1 MSRRRGPPAPDD
13 ASAPWSEPDSAVATP
28 TPSTWAPSGAQST
41 PTRRKTA
48 PRFAP
53 GTTLAGRYRLVRFI
67 AAGGMGE
74 VYAAEDLVL
83 GATVALKTIRLDVA
97 AHGQAM
103 ERFRRETL
111 LARRVTHPNVCR
123 IFDLGH
129 HSSAGLGPDVT
140 FLTMELLTGE
150 TLRERLL
157 ACGPLGAE
165 EALPI
170 VAQMAAGLTAAHRA
184 GVIHRDFKSANI
196 MLIPTASADPP
207 RVVVTDFGIARATG
221 GSLDGIT
228 DSRQIVG
235 TAAYIAPEQIEGQ
248 DVTAA
253 ADIYAFGVVLYE
265 MVTGRLPFTGDSP
278 MATVLKRFRER
289 PTSPRQYAN
298 TLPPEWEAAILRC
311 LERQA
316 GDRFATAEDAV
327 KALQSGSRPA
337 RRALPDRRVLIA
349 VALSALAITGAGT
362 LAWTRRASP
371 TAAIDGHAV
380 PASRRAVAVLGFKN
394 LSGDARY
401 AWLSTAL
408 SEMFTAELAAGAHV
422 RTIPGENVARM
433 KADLAL
439 ADTESVGSETLA
451 RIREHAGADVVL
463 VGSYLALGD
472 GPGARLRLD
481 LRLQD
486 AGSGETIASLTQ
498 TGTEADLFDLVSRA
512 GRSLRERLAIGPLSS
527 AEAGTLRAS
536 LPSNA
541 EAARVYAEG
550 IARLRS
556 FDALAARS
564 LLEQATQADP
574 GYAPAQAALADA
586 WAALGYDARAAE
598 VARKAYEAATDVS
611 REDRLV
617 IEGRFHAA
625 SHRWP
630 RAVEVYRSLWAFFP
644 DDLEHG
650 LRLAGAQIAA
660 GQGKDARAT
669 LAAVRKLPAP
679 ASGDP
684 RIELTAALASEALSD
699 FRAEREEAAKAAAA
713 AQTLG
718 ASLVVA
724 RARLAEAFAQRSL
737 GQPRAAID
745 GARAAGQL
753 YEAAGDRGGVAL
765 SLRLVSMALA
775 DEGDL
780 SGARR
785 AAEQGL
791 AIRREIGDEQG
802 TARMLDRLGDVLEWQ
817 GDWAGARRCHEEA
830 LALFRKI
837 DDHYGA
843 AVATFNLANVR
854 SKTGD
859 HEAAH
864 ASYEAALAAFREVG
878 NQKGIGTALVGLG
891 NEMRARGDLGRAKR
905 RYEEALAVLRATGD
919 MMNQS
924 LCRTGLG
931 LTATLRSDL
940 DEAQS
945 QLEEG
950 LALAE
955 RAQNESLI
963 AAADQGLGQVQLRRG
978 DIAGAR
984 RRYERALG
992 MRVTMGEE
1000 KEAAESRMLLTELAL
1015 ADARPG
1021 DAEAQ
1026 SRELPGVF
1034 ARIGAPEEEV
1044 LSRAIRARAFLATGD
1059 VAAAETEVRRARS
1072 PAGRVTSPAVRDT
1085 LAIADGQVRAAAH
1098 DVIGAKRILEATAAE
1113 ARASGFEEYELT
1125 ARMALGEAEMR
1136 AGRPETARARLREVE
1151 AEARARGLALL
1162 ARQAAARAAEAQ

>member
-1 MSRRRGPPAPDD
+1 M
-13 ASAPWSEPDSAVATP
+13 
-28 TPSTWAPSGAQST
+28 
-41 PTRRKTA
+41 A
-48 PRFAP
+48 PRFTP
-53 GTTLAGRYRLVRFI
+53 GTTLAGRYRLIRFI

-74 VYAAEDLVL
+74 VYEAEDLML
-83 GATVALKTIRLDVA
+83 GATVALKTIRPDVA

-123 IFDLGH
+123 IFDLGC
-129 HSSAGLGPDVT
+129 HSSAGGGPDVT

-150 TLRERLL
+150 TLRQRLL
-157 ACGPLGAE
+157 RRGPFGAE

-184 GVIHRDFKSANI
+184 GVIHRDFKSANV
-196 MLIPTASADPP
+196 MLVPTASGEP

-221 GSLDGIT
+221 GGLDSIT
-228 DSRQIVG
+228 DARQFVG
-235 TAAYIAPEQIEGQ
+235 TPAYVAPEQIEGQ

-265 MVTGRLPFTGDSP
+265 MVTGRLPFTGQSP

-289 PTSPRQYAN
+289 PTSPRHYASG
-298 TLPPEWEAAILRC
+298 LPDEWEAVILRC
-311 LERQA
+311 LERQPR
-316 GDRFATAEDAV
+316 DRFATSEDAV
-327 KALQSGSRPA
+327 TALAPESMPT
-337 RRALPDRRVLIA
+337 RRSLADRDVLIA

-371 TAAIDGHAV
+371 TAAAIDGRAV

-394 LSGDARY
+394 LSGDARS

-408 SEMFTAELAAGAHV
+408 AEMFTAELAAGAHV
-422 RTIPGENVARM
+422 RIIPGENVARM

-439 ADTESVGSETLA
+439 ADTDSVGSATLA
-451 RIREHAGADVVL
+451 RIRVHAGADVVL
-463 VGSYLALGD
+463 VGSYLVLGD
-472 GPGARLRLD
+472 GPAARLRLD

-486 AGSGETIASLTQ
+486 AGSGETIASITQ

-512 GRSLRERLAIGPLSS
+512 GGGLRERLEIGPLSS

-536 LPSNA
+536 LPSSA
-541 EAARVYAEG
+541 EAARLYAEG
-550 IARLRS
+550 IARLRN

-574 GYAPAQAALADA
+574 GYVPAQAALADA

-598 VARKAYEAATDVS
+598 VARKAYEAATRAS
-611 REDRLV
+611 RQDRLI
-617 IEGRFHAA
+617 IEGRFRAA
-625 SHRWP
+625 SHQWP
-630 RAVEVYRSLWAFFP
+630 RAVEVYRSLWSLFP

-650 LRLAGAQIAA
+650 LRLADAQIAA

-669 LAAVRKLPAP
+669 LAALRKLPAP

-684 RIELTAALASEALSD
+684 RIELTAALVSESLSD
-699 FRAEREEAAKAAAA
+699 FRAEREEAARAAAL
-713 AQTLG
+713 AQSRG

-724 RARLAEAFAQRSL
+724 RARLAEAFALRSL
-737 GQPRAAID
+737 GQPRPAID
-745 GARAAGQL
+745 TARAAGQL
-753 YEAAGDRGGVAL
+753 YDAAGDRGGVAL
-765 SLRLVSMALA
+765 SLRWISMGLA

-780 SGARR
+780 SGARQ

-791 AIRREIGDEQG
+791 AIRRELGDPQG

-817 GDWAGARRCHEEA
+817 GDWTGARHGHEEA
-830 LALFRKI
+830 LALFREI
-837 DDHYGA
+837 GDHYGA

-854 SKTGD
+854 SKMGD
-859 HEAAH
+859 HESAQ

-878 NQKGIGTALVGLG
+878 NQKGIGTALIGLG
-891 NEMRARGDLGRAKR
+891 NEMRARGDLGTAKR

-924 LCRTGLG
+924 LGRTGLG
-931 LTATLRSDL
+931 LTALLRADL

-955 RAQNESLI
+955 RAQNKSLV
-963 AAADQGLGQVQLRRG
+963 AAAHQGLGQVRLRRG
-978 DIAGAR
+978 DVAGAR
-984 RRYERALG
+984 GRYEQALA
-992 MRVTMGEE
+992 MRDAMGEE
-1000 KEAAESRMLLTELAL
+1000 KEAAESRMLLAELAL
-1015 ADARPG
+1015 ADRRPLE
-1021 DAEAQ
+1021 AEAQ

-1044 LSRAIRARAFLATGD
+1044 VSRAIRARAFLAAGD
-1059 VAAAETEVRRARS
+1059 VGAAAAEVPRARA
-1072 PAGRVTSPAVRDT
+1072 PAGRVVSPAVRFA
-1085 LAIADGQVRAAAH
+1085 LAVADGQVRAAAG
-1098 DVIGAKRILEATAAE
+1098 DAMGAMKILEATAAE
-1113 ARASGFEEYELT
+1113 ARASGFYEYALT
-1125 ARMALGEAEMR
+1125 ARLALGEAEMR
-1136 AGRPETARARLREVE
+1136 FGRAETGRAGLREVE
-1151 AEARARGLALL
+1151 AEARAKGLDLL
-1162 ARQAAARAAEAQ
+1162 ARQAAARAAETRRSERIDVPSGGST